1 MKTERKSCNSGCGQ
15 VVALRLGVGRRSN
28 QPMKRRIRYQ
38 SICFA
43 VLILCMAIVLG
54 SGCSQRKDEEKPT
67 LDVWVRNAYYPDEDI
82 GRINKIIIDPTNPS
96 TVYAAAR
103 EALVIKITYTR
114 TLVHNEFLSFPSKY
128 QVAVRPELA
137 MISGPPGLQYIEDLA
152 VDPKNPHT
160 LYAAFAGIFKSED
173 RGKNWVQVYNMPTV
187 LSIVVDPSNPQI
199 IYAGHQMEGIIQ
211 STDVGKTWHNVL
223 RTHFVTSLLVQPGGD
238 VFAASG
244 SGLYKTSDRGKNWE
258 KLSDTFL
265 LSLISHPSDSSVIY
279 GTSSGNSAGTE
290 QVLRSDDAGRTWS
303 IMLKVTAKEPT
314 KVILAPKVPLAVAPN
329 TPSTIYVGTI
339 SSGIMKSTDG
349 GKTWSDFNNGLPN
362 AAIIS
367 LAVDP
372 KDSRI
377 VFAGTESGEV
387 FRIVQSK

>member
-160 LYAAFAGIFKSED
+160 FYAAFAGIFKSED

-265 LSLISHPSDSSVIY
+265 LSLINHPSDSSVIY

-303 IMLKVTAKEPT
+303 VMLKVTAKEPT
-314 KVILAPKVPLAVAPN
+314 KAILAPKVPLAVASN

-362 AAIIS
+362 VAIIS